1 MQETKY
7 TEIFRLKDMLT
18 KAKIEFIFHDRSI
31 NIGGVL
37 DFESYQI
44 IVNNPITQKR
54 IISVIEGR
62 GTYGEEENL
71 LEIMGCLTAEEEAH
85 DSVKGWLTAEEVFSR
100 ITKELDELG
109 VEYEKRT

>member
-62 GTYGEEENL
+62 GTFGEEENL
-71 LEIMGCLTAEEEAH
+71 LEINGCLTEEEEKE
-85 DSVKGWLTAEEVFSR
+85 DIVKGWLTAEDVYLR
-100 ITKELDELG
+100 IIKKFDELG
-109 VEYEKRT
+109 VEYEK